1 MPSLAL
7 CEFPL
12 KYVHSRQRSRL
23 QSAIGGK
30 KNSLHLNPAPCL
42 VLTHPLI
49 AGMFAPALRPASAR
63 AGVTSICMGRKGAQT
78 GVGGGNTRTVTRDRK
93 KKAASGVSVV
103 KVRRPR
109 CARRCIG
116 SIVPLLLA
124 SLEESRV

>member
-1 MPSLAL
+1 
-7 CEFPL
+7 
-12 KYVHSRQRSRL
+12 
-23 QSAIGGK
+23 
-30 KNSLHLNPAPCL
+30 
-42 VLTHPLI
+42 
-49 AGMFAPALRPASAR
+49 MFAPALRPASAR